1 MIEKI
6 VLDWLSNCLQVP
18 CRMEEETGLPDA
30 HVIIEKTGTS
40 EENLIYS
47 ATFAIQSYGKTLLE
61 AAELND
67 HVKKA
72 MDDLVEH
79 PEVTR
84 SKLNSDYNYTDTARK
99 KYRYQ
104 CVYDIKHY

>member
-1 MIEKI
+1 
-6 VLDWLSNCLQVP
+6 
-18 CRMEEETGLPDA
+18 MEEETGLPDA

-40 EENLIYS
+40 EENLICS

-61 AAELND
+61 AAVLND
-67 HVKKA
+67 LVKKA

-84 SKLNSDYNYTDTARK
+84 SKLNSDYNYTDTAMK